1 MCNPVE
7 LVNDPYCILL
17 VQTEILILADCRY
30 WFNIQSEKKNII
42 GIYYDYM
49 RSAVFYHLT
58 L

>member
-30 WFNIQSEKKNII
+30 WFNIQSEKKTII